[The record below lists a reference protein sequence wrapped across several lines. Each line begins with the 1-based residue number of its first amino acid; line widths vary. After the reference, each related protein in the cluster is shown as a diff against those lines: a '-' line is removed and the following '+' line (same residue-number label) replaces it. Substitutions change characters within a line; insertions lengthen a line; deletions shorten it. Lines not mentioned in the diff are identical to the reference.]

1 MNLFPEHDRVRPT
14 TWTQL
19 RLAQIGALA
28 TILVGMFSI
37 SWVRVSGADKQQ
49 VNIDGNPRTP
59 VLIELFTSEGCSSCP
74 PADALLRKFD
84 ESQPVSGAELIVLS
98 EHVDYWNDI
107 GWKDPYSSREFS
119 ERQRVY
125 GEAFGLGSVYT
136 PQMVVDGHFEFVGSD
151 ERRAIRAVEE
161 ATKVQKIPVVL
172 SSIRREANNTIVL
185 HVEVGPLR
193 SNSMQ
198 SGNVLIAIADD
209 SDESHVTNGEN
220 TGRTLKHVAVL
231 TSLIPVGTVEGAR
244 EFSRDVTVND
254 GGRNSRNLRIV
265 AIVQE
270 MDGGRVWGVGS
281 ARLSN

>member
-1 MNLFPEHDRVRPT
+1 MI
-14 TWTQL
+14 QL
-19 RLAQIGALA
+19 RLVRIGALV
-28 TILVGMFSI
+28 ILLLGTLWFSR
-37 SWVRVSGADKQQ
+37 VQVSGADKRPAKL
-49 VNIDGNPRTP
+49 DNPRTP

-74 PADALLRKFD
+74 PADALLEKLD
-84 ESQPVSGAELIVLS
+84 ESQPVSAAELIVLS

-107 GWKDPYSSREFS
+107 GWRDPYSSREFS

-125 GEAFGLGSVYT
+125 GERFGLRSVYT

-161 ATKVQKIPVVL
+161 ASKVQKIAVAL

-193 SNSMQ
+193 SNSTE
-198 SGNVLIAIADD
+198 SGNVIIAIADD
-209 SDESHVTNGEN
+209 SDESHVTHGEN
-220 TGRTLKHVAVL
+220 AGRTLKHVAVL
-231 TSLIPVGTVEGAR
+231 RSLTPVGTVDAAR

-254 GGRNSRNLRIV
+254 AKGNSADLRV
-265 AIVQE
+265 VVIVQE
-270 MDGGRVWGVGS
+270 MAGGRVWGIGS